1 MTIMA
6 AADLFISIK
15 IAALCRGAAC
25 LCLNDTPTRSPVQ
38 HNSTPAYPQ
47 QAVVNPGAI
56 TVGVYT
62 PPHTNPVQGQMAAC
76 K

>member
-1 MTIMA
+1 MMILAFAELVITIWSA
-6 AADLFISIK
+6 V
-15 IAALCRGAAC
+15 LCCGAICRCCKSAPR
-25 LCLNDTPTRSPVQ
+25 NTTVQYHPTPVYQ
-38 HNSTPAYPQ
+38 Q

-62 PPHTNPVQGQMAAC
+62 PPQTYPVQGQMAAC

>member
-1 MTIMA
+1 MIPVA
-6 AADLFISIK
+6 WAEFFITLWS
-15 IAALCRGAAC
+15 ALLCCRAICNCCKRGP
-25 LCLNDTPTRSPVQ
+25 LNTTVLYNPTPVYQ
-38 HNSTPAYPQ
+38 Q

-62 PPHTNPVQGQMAAC
+62 QPHTNPVQGQMAAC

>member
-1 MTIMA
+1 MIPVA
-6 AADLFISIK
+6 WAEFFITLWS
-15 IAALCRGAAC
+15 ANLCCRAVCKCCKRGP
-25 LCLNDTPTRSPVQ
+25 LNTTVQYNPTPVYQ
-38 HNSTPAYPQ
+38 Q